1 MNRWLHTSPAWYPS
15 SHGACDPV
23 STLVCNGRPHRL
35 GECSATPHPRTF
47 RAILNCGFRRCASH
61 VRTDRPHPPT
71 CGGLGLARE
80 TLRPPVASLQSR
92 GFTPHAPVRGAFA
105 LPRPIDRGVAL
116 GTHQGASPLEPDKGL
131 SHPSTTRR
139 RLSRP
144 DTHDQSL
151 RALDDAQVAFMP
163 LHRGRGDT
171 PRPVAGYVR
180 LKGGARD

>member
-105 LPRPIDRGVAL
+105 LPRPIDRGFAT
-116 GTHQGASPLEPDKGL
+116 GPHQGASPLEPDKGYRTL
-131 SHPSTTRR
+131 DHSPETIASRHPRPELARSGRR
-139 RLSRP
+139 AGGLYAP
-144 DTHDQSL
+144 AHG
-151 RALDDAQVAFMP
+151 RAE
-163 LHRGRGDT
+163 G
-171 PRPVAGYVR
+171 PRPVPDTSG
-180 LKGGARD
+180 